1 MTKCGY
7 CGELVNKKP
16 RIWRMF
22 RRMNVHESEVYECQ
36 QGMGCLD
43 CGRFFESPG
52 MYAHLSDKW
61 HGQE

>member
-22 RRMNVHESEVYECQ
+22 RRMLSSVHESGVYECQ

-52 MYAHLSDKW
+52 MYARIEEGK
-61 HGQE
+61 ET